1 MIQMI
6 SQSDYKQHNY
16 PFLYYLP
23 RFNIYW
29 FIPMHKSYKQKRMR
43 DVNKKSNA
51 STEKNMSQVG
61 SSELNFIFSPEAIL

>member
-1 MIQMI
+1 
-6 SQSDYKQHNY
+6 
-16 PFLYYLP
+16 
-23 RFNIYW
+23 
-29 FIPMHKSYKQKRMR
+29 MR